1 MAPSFPQW
9 QFHCLS
15 SSIWVTLSLCHSL
28 IEPRCWHRPP
38 YQVNNLPDLLWP
50 SQRSQISFDTPQD
63 LPKTSKAP
71 QTPSCLLPKPWL
83 DYLRPSKKIWTNQDA
98 LSHPMT
104 APWSSQLPLCY
115 AVTLLDP
122 EDIHTTPKGRLGP
135 LQDPANLLITCEPQK
150 LQDSPR
156 PPCK

>member
-71 QTPSCLLPKPWL
+71 PNPASPLAKALIGLPETLQKDLNQPRRLITPH
-83 DYLRPSKKIWTNQDA
+83 DYPMILTITSVLCCDALRPRGHSYDPKRPLGSPSRPRQLTDHLWTSKTSRFTKTS
-98 LSHPMT
+98 L
-104 APWSSQLPLCY
+104 
-115 AVTLLDP
+115 
-122 EDIHTTPKGRLGP
+122 
-135 LQDPANLLITCEPQK
+135 
-150 LQDSPR
+150 
-156 PPCK
+156 